1 MTNAY
6 LENIIENDYQ
16 QVVMHKQMEKPKI
29 KPKKEKKSLKDVNK
43 ILPKVEHHHQQQQQL
58 INDEPIDLYYP
69 DASVHYIKEK
79 YIMYSD
85 WLIRNKTGMDFANK
99 NKKEIISEAV
109 SNPQLNWYHYEK
121 SVHLTDT
128 CFK

>member
-6 LENIIENDYQ
+6 LENILENDYQ
-16 QVVMHKQMEKPKI
+16 QDQMEKPKI
-29 KPKKEKKSLKDVNK
+29 KPKKEKKPLKDINK
-43 ILPKVEHHHQQQQQL
+43 ILPRKTDQQPQQHQ
-58 INDEPIDLYYP
+58 NTVSDEPIDLYYP

-85 WLIRNKTGMDFANK
+85 WLIRNKTGMDFPNK

-121 SVHLTDT
+121 SVQLTDT